1 MTPPCSTWST
11 PPPQLPATGQKAEG
25 PRQEESFSDPRPL
38 HRAAL
43 LAPLAHRKPISCS
56 CCGNRQCPEPGA
68 ESRVARIETAW
79 VFHCLRAQGSWA
91 GPVWASGF
99 PKMYHLRSWKEDIFQ
114 SLKTCCSPQ
123 LIYYQDHGQ
132 ENSRILIPLVA
143 SPCGGWHQG
152 AGSSGPGHPSAT
164 IRPSPAPFLSHP
176 LSPSV
181 SSSSN
186 TNCLHGKS
194 PSMTRFSTHKRKLW
208 ATDPTS

>member
-1 MTPPCSTWST
+1 MLRQQAVGGGCCRKQGGQDRNSLRFSLLEGSGELGRPCLGKRL
-11 PPPQLPATGQKAEG
+11 PQNVQFEELEG
-25 PRQEESFSDPRPL
+25 RHFSIPQNVLRP
-38 HRAAL
+38 
-43 LAPLAHRKPISCS
+43 
-56 CCGNRQCPEPGA
+56 
-68 ESRVARIETAW
+68 
-79 VFHCLRAQGSWA
+79 
-91 GPVWASGF
+91 
-99 PKMYHLRSWKEDIFQ
+99 
-114 SLKTCCSPQ
+114 PQ

-132 ENSRILIPLVA
+132 ENPRILIPLVS

-152 AGSSGPGHPSAT
+152 AGSSGPDHPSAT
-164 IRPSPAPFLSHP
+164 IRPSPAPFLSQP